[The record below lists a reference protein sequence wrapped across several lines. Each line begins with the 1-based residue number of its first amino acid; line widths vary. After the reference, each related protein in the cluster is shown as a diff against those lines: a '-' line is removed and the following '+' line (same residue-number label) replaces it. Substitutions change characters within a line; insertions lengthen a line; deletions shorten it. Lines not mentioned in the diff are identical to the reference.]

1 MDLESVKI
9 KVIFDGKDA
18 QMGLRKFNKIVGN
31 IGKDTKTVDRSFKT
45 LGSTLRHAG
54 LIGRALGIGAVA
66 LTMKSFAESAHR
78 AAEEVRQLSYVS
90 ARTGVSVQRLSKTG
104 AALESIGIKAGTYQ
118 QAISML
124 SGGVSRL
131 SLGDA
136 STVSTLAAMGITPYR
151 NGQQISGEELF
162 AGVADYAKR
171 QAMAGERNKNAAREL
186 LMQMGFLP
194 ELIEKMW
201 GGSEEFFR
209 ITEEQSKKVGSLS
222 DEEIRRLEELKKWT
236 DELSTATKIT
246 ATKLGVLAFGPLTDF
261 GKILTDIV
269 KGVGGTATAV
279 SESEGASKIV
289 GGVANFLLGTKV
301 MPWLNAGVHKLL
313 SPIISSNSLFG
324 SVARGT
330 GALTETV
337 TGLASKGLAYANLY
351 QGSSMVAEGM
361 FDFWKGNDKASRWV
375 YDNISA
381 PIGKFLVNSYDSLF
395 DVYVEGSARRFEE
408 SGGMD
413 ALIKNAWNKQLY
425 SGLPP
430 TVGENWDR
438 GNSGDVR
445 IDIKQEFN
453 GSVEPD
459 IVKGATQE
467 ALDLSLKD
475 VNLM

>member
-18 QMGLRKFNKIVGN
+18 QMGLRKFNKLVGN

-54 LIGRALGIGAVA
+54 LVGRALGIGAVA

-124 SGGVSRL
+124 SSGVSRL

-136 STVSTLAAMGITPYR
+136 STVSTLAAMGINPYR

-186 LMQMGFLP
+186 LMQMFQP
-194 ELIEKMW
+194 ELIEQMW
-201 GGSEEFFR
+201 GGSDEFFR
-209 ITEEQSKKVGSLS
+209 LLEEQSKKVGSLS
-222 DEEIRRLEELKKWT
+222 VEEIRRLEELKKWT

-261 GKILTDIV
+261 GKILTGIV
-269 KGVGGTATAV
+269 RVVGDTATAV
-279 SESEGASKIV
+279 NKSEGESKIA
-289 GGVANFLLGTKV
+289 GGVANFLLGTKA

-313 SPIISSNSLFG
+313 SPLISSSSLFG
-324 SVARGT
+324 SVARGA
-330 GALTETV
+330 GALTETA
-337 TGLASKGLAYANLY
+337 TGLASKGFAYANLY
-351 QGSSMVAEGM
+351 QGSSMISEGM
-361 FDFWKGNDKASRWV
+361 FDFWKGNDKASRLV

-381 PIGKFLVNSYDSLF
+381 PIGKFLVDSYNSLF
-395 DVYVEGSARRFEE
+395 DIYAEDSARRFEE

-413 ALIKNAWNKQLY
+413 TLIKNAWNKQLY

-430 TVGENWDR
+430 MIGENWDR

-453 GSVEPD
+453 GSAEPD
-459 IVKGATQE
+459 IVKSAIQE
-467 ALDLSLKD
+467 ALNLSLKD